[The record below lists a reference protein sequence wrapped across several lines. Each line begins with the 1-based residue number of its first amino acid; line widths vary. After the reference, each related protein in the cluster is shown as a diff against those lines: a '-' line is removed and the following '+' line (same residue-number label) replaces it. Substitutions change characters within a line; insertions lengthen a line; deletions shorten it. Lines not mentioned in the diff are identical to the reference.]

1 MGFVEKTKELWELF
15 YEKYLVM
22 TVVITVF
29 LLTGTA
35 TTILS
40 KTAYQLEGEG
50 VDGDI
55 HKFEKPLF
63 LNWAMFLG
71 MTLCLFI
78 YFFQFYVLPLFKK
91 TETKKE
97 SMNWKGYLLML
108 IPAFCDFLAT
118 YLMNFGLI
126 WVSSSIFQMMRG
138 SIIVFTAILAVFYR
152 KQKMYMFEII
162 GVLIIVVSLC
172 LIGTAAFCPGAQP
185 DTSSNSS
192 SSGSNDTYDWYFT
205 LIGIVLILA
214 AQFLQAFQTI
224 LEEQFLHDIKA
235 PVTFIVGLE
244 GLYGLI
250 ICSIMMPIMGMSWVP
265 EVIAEDTKDTFVMLG
280 NTLSLSLITVG
291 YVISILM
298 FNYSGMMIT
307 DYVNAMVRNVMEP
320 MRMITIWICSVFLY
334 YVVDPKIGEK
344 VGWFTFIEVFG
355 FIFLTGGFLLYTRV
369 IKIQKLFKYP
379 PPEPEKEEGKDDEV
393 PKGDEESPEYDE
405 KEPLI

>member
-1 MGFVEKTKELWELF
+1 MSSKEKISNAFNTFVN
-15 YEKYLVM
+15 KYLVM
-22 TVVITVF
+22 TSIIVVF

-40 KTAYQLEGEG
+40 KTAYQLKAEGKDND
-50 VDGDI
+50 VHYFI
-55 HKFEKPLF
+55 KPLF

-71 MTLCLFI
+71 MTLCLILYFI
-78 YFFQFYVLPLFKK
+78 QFHILPLFKK
-91 TETKKE
+91 DLKSEKE
-97 SMNWKGYLLML
+97 SMTWKGFLLML

-126 WVSSSIFQMMRG
+126 VVPSSVFQMMRG

-152 KQKMYMFEII
+152 KHKMYVFEII
-162 GVLIIVVSLC
+162 GVIIIVVSLAA
-172 LIGTAAFCPGAQP
+172 IGSAAFCPGAQP
-185 DTSSNSS
+185 DVVETSSGDSS
-192 SSGSNDTYDWYFT
+192 SNTDGPKVYPWYAT
-205 LIGIVLILA
+205 LIGISLILI

-235 PVTFIVGLE
+235 PVSFIVGLE

-250 ICSIMMPIMGMSWVP
+250 ICSIMMPIMGLDFIP
-265 EVIAEDTKDTFVMLG
+265 KGLYEDTLDTFIMLG
-280 NTLSLSLITVG
+280 NSAALICITIA
-291 YVISILM
+291 YVFSILA
-298 FNYSGMMIT
+298 FNVTGMMIT

-334 YVVDPKIGEK
+334 YVVDPDIGEK

-369 IKIQKLFKYP
+369 IKIPKLFKYP
-379 PPEPEKEEGKDDEV
+379 SNEEVTIEEKKEE
-393 PKGDEESPEYDE
+393 E
-405 KEPLI
+405 KEPLLYSN